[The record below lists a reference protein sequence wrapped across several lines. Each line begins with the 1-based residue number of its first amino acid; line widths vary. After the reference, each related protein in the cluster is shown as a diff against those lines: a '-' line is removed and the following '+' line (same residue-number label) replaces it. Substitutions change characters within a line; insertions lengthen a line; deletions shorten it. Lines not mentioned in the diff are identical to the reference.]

1 MEMCQLKNI
10 RLQEMN
16 QRVND
21 CMATWHEQKTKNF
34 FFRNDSLVLTRVFS
48 HRSYIS
54 EKKIYQKFISKI
66 ILT

>member
-21 CMATWHEQKTKNF
+21 CMATWHEQKTK
-34 FFRNDSLVLTRVFS
+34 
-48 HRSYIS
+48 
-54 EKKIYQKFISKI
+54 
-66 ILT
+66 ILLLLGAIK

>member
-21 CMATWHEQKTKNF
+21 CMATWHEQKTKKF
-34 FFRNDSLVLTRVFS
+34 FSVMTA
-48 HRSYIS
+48 
-54 EKKIYQKFISKI
+54 
-66 ILT
+66 